1 MPRGTCDQGLTCVRQ
16 PNMIIGAGKC
26 VKDSPKQ
33 GKIVMLFVFDFN
45 ITDVSKMHK
54 NRIYYFSVKPV
65 NNG

>member
-33 GKIVMLFVFDFN
+33 GKIFMLLVSDIR

-54 NRIYYFSVKPV
+54 NMTILFFIETGK
-65 NNG
+65 

>member
-33 GKIVMLFVFDFN
+33 GKIVMQFVFDIS

-54 NRIYYFSVKPV
+54 NMAILFFSET
-65 NNG
+65 GI